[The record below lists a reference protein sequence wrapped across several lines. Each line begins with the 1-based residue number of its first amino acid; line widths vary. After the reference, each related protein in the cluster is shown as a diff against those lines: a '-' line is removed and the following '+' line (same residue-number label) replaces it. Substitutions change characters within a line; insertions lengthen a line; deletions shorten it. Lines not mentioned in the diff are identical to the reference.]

1 MEQTKIAAI
10 PTLNEDM
17 KKDCLITLMYFGGQ
31 TKATKTKKEK
41 CNTNHV
47 MSVQMR
53 EEEQVND
60 IEMKGCSC

>member
-17 KKDCLITLMYFGGQ
+17 KKDCLIILMCFGGQ

-53 EEEQVND
+53 EEE
-60 IEMKGCSC
+60 